1 MGSIPPIAN
10 WVIYTD
16 LDGTLLDH
24 HSYSHTAAQP
34 ALDWLHQHSVPVV
47 LTSSKTFPELE
58 ALAAQLHLE
67 YPVIGENGAFVAWPV
82 AFDLAA
88 DGGNEKR
95 GYHFSYFGKSSGE
108 IASVLQTLRGNPE
121 FQFSG
126 FSDWSVEDLM
136 QKTGLSENAAIM
148 AKQREASEPILW
160 QGRDGALQDFRA
172 ALEAQGLK
180 LVRGGRFYHVM
191 GPTSKR
197 RAMEWLNAALKKQR
211 GSTPFTIALGD
222 GPNDLEMLEAA
233 DVSVIV
239 ANPFSDA
246 VEPQA
251 RRLIRT
257 QATGPAGW
265 NEAIQQ
271 IRNEG
276 SMHE

>member
-1 MGSIPPIAN
+1 MDPIPPITD

-24 HSYSHTAAQP
+24 HSYSHAAAQP
-34 ALDWLHQHSVPVV
+34 ALDWLRSHSVPVV

-58 ALAAQLHLE
+58 ALAAELHLD
-67 YPVIGENGAFVAWPV
+67 YPVIGENGAFVAWP
-82 AFDLAA
+82 AGFDLSV
-88 DGGNEKR
+88 DGVLEKQ
-95 GYHFSYFGKSSGE
+95 GYYFRYFGKSSRE
-108 IASVLQTLRGNPE
+108 IARVLQSLRENPD

-126 FSDWSVEDLM
+126 FSDWSIAGLM
-136 QKTGLSENAAIM
+136 QKTGLSEKAAAM

-160 QGRDGALQDFRA
+160 NGSDAALQDFRA
-172 ALEAQGLK
+172 ALEEQGLK

-211 GSTPFTIALGD
+211 GSAPFAIALGD
-222 GPNDLEMLEAA
+222 GPNDLEMLDAA
-233 DVSVIV
+233 DVSVVV
-239 ANPFSDA
+239 ANPSSDV

-257 QATGPAGW
+257 QAVGPAGW

-271 IRNEG
+271 IKNEG
-276 SMHE
+276 NRA